1 MIVLTPDQINI
12 LVDDSGH
19 ARLADF
25 GLSMVSKNLASIPS
39 ARLQHGSTPR
49 WTAPELVEGGICEK
63 EADIFSFAMVMF
75 EVRRS
80 WCPLE
85 CLAILTLHVNTDLY
99 GLNSIRGENGLCG
112 HVGYNARGTTRT
124 AKASQLHR
132 KAVVVDATVLGS

>member
-39 ARLQHGSTPR
+39 ARLQHGSTAR
-49 WTAPELVEGGICEK
+49 WAAPELVEDGICEK

-75 EVRRS
+75 EVYRS

-99 GLNSIRGENGLCG
+99 GLNSIREEKGLCG
-112 HVGYNARGTTRT
+112 HGGYNARRTPRT
-124 AKASQLHR
+124 AKASQLHG
-132 KAVVVDATVLGS
+132 KAVVVDATVLGW